1 MRVPTVRVMPTHPP
15 TQGAWVEIN
24 ESDFDPAVYTLY
36 EPDAPQQEP
45 EPAKKR
51 GRPRKTEQPGA

>member
-1 MRVPTVRVMPTHPP
+1 MRVPTVRVMPTNQS
-15 TQGAWVEIN
+15 QGEWVEIN
-24 ESDFDPAVYTLY
+24 ESDFDPAVHTLY

-45 EPAKKR
+45 EPVKKR